1 MDTEFQTPSSFF
13 TMKHLLTLIVLA
25 LLGAHAQA
33 ELEFSQALPDVKI
46 NEIQVLGTHNSYAQK
61 VDPKLLQ
68 IVDPIFERIIPAFM
82 KKMTPEQAAL
92 FREEH
97 PHEIK
102 MTEALSYSHPDL
114 KTQLDSGLRSLEIDV
129 NPDPKGGNFLDPAG
143 YRVLKQQGVSEAQLE
158 PFDTTDLDKP
168 GFKVLHIADIDF
180 RSNCPTLKSCLN
192 KLKSWSNEHA
202 GHVPVFILLE
212 AKTDT
217 LPVLPNPTQITPLT
231 PELFDALD
239 HEILEV
245 LGRDKLV
252 TPDDVLGAYPTL
264 RAASA
269 AKHWPKLSE
278 ARGKFIFL
286 MITANGP
293 DSTRMYLNNHPSL
306 QGRVAFLRAMPGED
320 HAAFLLLD
328 NASVRKGDIQKYVSE
343 GYLVRTRSDIETF
356 EAKVNDPTM
365 AQDAFESGAQVV
377 STDFPWASNY
387 YGTPYRVSLPGGQVA
402 RCNPVV
408 RASCTR

>member
-1 MDTEFQTPSSFF
+1 MIFIFEFSMKKLFF
-13 TMKHLLTLIVLA
+13 FSLMLA
-25 LLGAHAQA
+25 SLGAIADV
-33 ELEFSQALPDVKI
+33 EFSQALPDVKI

-68 IVDPIFERIIPAFM
+68 MVDPIFEKIIPEFM

-92 FREEH
+92 FHEEH

-114 KTQLDSGLRSLEIDV
+114 KTQLESGLRSLEIDV
-129 NPDPKGGNFLDPAG
+129 NPDPAGGNFLDPAG
-143 YRVLKQQGVSEAQLE
+143 YRVLKQKGVSESQLE

-180 RSNCPTLKSCLN
+180 RSNCPTFKICLG
-192 KLKSWSNEHA
+192 KLKSWSLEHP
-202 GHVPVFILLE
+202 GHVPVFIMLE

-217 LPVLPNPTQITPLT
+217 IPVLPNPTKITPLT
-231 PELFDALD
+231 SELFDVLD
-239 HEILEV
+239 QEIVSV
-245 LGRDKLV
+245 LGRERLI
-252 TPDDVLGAYPTL
+252 TPDDLLGGYATL
-264 RAASA
+264 RQASA
-269 AKHWPKLSE
+269 AKNWPKLSDS
-278 ARGKFIFL
+278 RGKFIFL

-293 DSTRMYLNNHPSL
+293 ESTKMYLKDHPSL
-306 QGRVAFLRAMPGED
+306 KGRVAFLRAMPGED

-328 NASVRKGDIQKYVSE
+328 NASVRKSDIQKYVSE
-343 GYLVRTRSDIETF
+343 GYLVRTRTDIETF

-365 AQDAFESGAQVV
+365 AEAAFASGAQVV
-377 STDFPWASNY
+377 STDFPWESNV
-387 YGTPYRVSLPGGQVA
+387 YGTSYRVRLPGGSVA

-408 RASCTR
+408 RLKCAQ